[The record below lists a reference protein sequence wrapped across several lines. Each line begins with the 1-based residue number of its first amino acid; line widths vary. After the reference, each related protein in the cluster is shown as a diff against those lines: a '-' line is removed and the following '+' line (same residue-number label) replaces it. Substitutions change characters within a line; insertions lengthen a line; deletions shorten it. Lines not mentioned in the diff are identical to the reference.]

1 MMPEKQLYAV
11 LGYPISHSLSPK
23 IHQFWL
29 KKYQIDANYLSLPV
43 PKNYLAEIL
52 PSLPKMGFHGANLT
66 VPLKETILPLCDK
79 LSDAA
84 QKIGAVNTISFKD
97 KKIYGD
103 NTDANGF
110 MTALKYKHPTHQS
123 QKTLLI
129 GAGGAARAVL
139 YALLNEKTPHII
151 IYNRTVTRAQQLCD
165 EFSTYY
171 PDSSIEVSKT
181 LQVIEN
187 IDLIINS
194 SISGMNGEN
203 DIAFDF
209 TKYQQPIIAYDLV
222 YKPLKTKFLA
232 DAEKANHQIINGL
245 DMLLYQAA
253 YAFNV
258 WFGVMPNIDD
268 ELREFI
274 INAS

>member
-1 MMPEKQLYAV
+1 MVEKQLYAV

-29 KKYQIDANYLSLPV
+29 KKHQIDANYLSLPV
-43 PKNYLAEIL
+43 PKNYLSEIL
-52 PSLPKMGFHGANLT
+52 SSLPKMEFYGVNLT
-66 VPLKETILPLCDK
+66 VPLKEIALPLCDE

-84 QKIGAVNTISFKD
+84 RKIGAVNTIIFKG

-110 MTALKYKHPTHQS
+110 MAALKYKYPTHQS

-139 YALLNEKTPHII
+139 YALLSEKTPHII
-151 IYNRTVTRAQQLCD
+151 IYNRTLTRAEQLRD
-165 EFSTYY
+165 EFSAYY
-171 PDSSIEVSKT
+171 PDSKIEVSKT
-181 LQVIEN
+181 LQHIEN

-194 SISGMNGEN
+194 SICGMNGEN
-203 DIAFDF
+203 DIDIDF
-209 TKYQQPIIAYDLV
+209 TAYGHPIIAYDLV
-222 YKPLKTKFLA
+222 YKPLQTKFLA
-232 DAEKANHQIINGL
+232 DAKQANHHAMNGL

-253 YAFNV
+253 HAFHI
-258 WFGVMPNIDD
+258 WFGVMPEIDD
-268 ELREFI
+268 ELRNI
-274 INAS
+274 ISAP

>member
-1 MMPEKQLYAV
+1 MMTEKKLYAV
-11 LGYPISHSLSPK
+11 LGYPINHSLSPK

-29 KKYQIDANYLSLPV
+29 RKYQIDANYLSLPV

-66 VPLKETILPLCDK
+66 VPLKETALPLCDD

-97 KKIYGD
+97 TKIYGD

-110 MTALKYKHPTHQS
+110 MTALKYKYPTHQP
-123 QKTLLI
+123 QKALLI

-139 YALLNEKTPHII
+139 YALLNEKTPNII
-151 IYNRTVTRAQQLCD
+151 LYNRTIARAQALCD
-165 EFSTYY
+165 EFSGNY
-171 PDSSIEVSKT
+171 PDSNIEVSKK

-187 IDLIINS
+187 IDLIVNS
-194 SISGMNGEN
+194 SICGMNGEN

-232 DAEKANHQIINGL
+232 DAKRANHHAMNGV

-253 YAFNV
+253 HAFDI
-258 WFGVMPNIDD
+258 WFGVMPDIDD
-268 ELREFI
+268 ELRNI
-274 INAS
+274 ISKS

>member
-29 KKYQIDANYLSLPV
+29 KKYQIDATYLSLPV
-43 PKNYLAEIL
+43 PKTYLADIL
-52 PSLPKMGFHGANLT
+52 SSLPKMGFYGVNLT
-66 VPLKETILPLCDK
+66 VPLKEIALPLCDE

-84 QKIGAVNTISFKD
+84 RKIGAVNTIIFKD

-103 NTDANGF
+103 NTDGQGF
-110 MTALKYKHPTHQS
+110 MAALKYQYPAHQS
-123 QKTLLI
+123 QKALLI

-139 YALLNEKTPHII
+139 HALLNEKAPHII
-151 IYNRTVTRAQQLCD
+151 IYNRTLTRAQKLRD
-165 EFSTYY
+165 EFSAYY
-171 PDSSIEVSKT
+171 PDSKIEMRKT
-181 LQVIEN
+181 LQTIEN

-194 SISGMNGEN
+194 SICGMNGEN
-203 DIAFDF
+203 DIDIDF
-209 TKYQQPIIAYDLV
+209 IAYGQPIIAYDLV
-222 YKPLKTKFLA
+222 YKPLQTKFLK
-232 DAEKANHQIINGL
+232 DAEQAKHHAMNGL

-253 YAFNV
+253 HAFYI
-258 WFGVMPNIDD
+258 WFGVMPDIDD
-268 ELREFI
+268 ELRNI